1 MCMAVCHGPAV
12 QKTSCGHLPGSFGG
26 QMLSSGTAGISSAT
40 TQILQQQM
48 PVTVKHCNKVG
59 NTIR

>member
-1 MCMAVCHGPAV
+1 MAVCHGPAV
-12 QKTSCGHLPGSFGG
+12 QETSCGHLPASFGG
-26 QMLSSGTAGISSAT
+26 RMLSSGTAGISSAT
-40 TQILQQQM
+40 RQILQQQM